1 MKFLK
6 GFALFILG
14 SLLFLSLS
22 TFGIAFM
29 LNQTILNPDFIVSQV
44 ERLDI
49 TSLAEDMLSQQIP
62 QEAEG
67 FEEYMGKAVS
77 DTIVENKQWLKEQA
91 RDAAYVLYD
100 YLEGRSPSLSLTVSL
115 EPVKTS
121 LRDNMW
127 KAFLQ
132 SPPPEV
138 AGLSQA
144 EIEQYFNDYYQQIS
158 EGIPSTFELNEAS
171 MSPEVRG
178 LLGQTRQIIDYFN
191 LSYTALIGFILLLI
205 LLIILVNREV
215 RGSTRGIGTNFLTCG
230 ALSFLGVF
238 AAEKFSGPLLAQ
250 ANMPSYLQTWLPQL
264 LGDTLAPLEMYS
276 IGLAAV
282 GVVLLIVSFAYKPR
296 QTSF

>member
-14 SLLFLSLS
+14 SLLFLSLT

-44 ERLDI
+44 DKLDI
-49 TSLAEDMLSQQIP
+49 PSLAEDMLSQQIP
-62 QEAEG
+62 PEAGE
-67 FEEYMGKAVS
+67 FEEYIGKAID
-77 DTIVENKQWLKEQA
+77 DTIAERETWLKEQA
-91 RDAAYVLYD
+91 RDAAYVFYD
-100 YLEGRSPSLSLTVSL
+100 YLEGRSQSLSLTVSL
-115 EPVKTS
+115 EPVKES
-121 LRDNMW
+121 LRENLRQ
-127 KAFLQ
+127 AVLE
-132 SPPPEV
+132 SPPPELE
-138 AGLSQA
+138 GLSPT
-144 EIEQYFNDYYQQIS
+144 EIDSYLDGYYQQIS

-171 MSPEVRG
+171 MPPEVRG

-191 LSYTALIGFILLLI
+191 LSYPALIGLILLLI

-215 RGSTRGIGTNFLTCG
+215 KGSTRGIGVNFLTCG
-230 ALSFLGVF
+230 ALSFIGAF
-238 AAEKFSGPLLAQ
+238 AAVKLSGPLLAQ
-250 ANMPSYLQTWLPQL
+250 ANMPPYIQTWLPQFL
-264 LGDTLAPLEMYS
+264 SDTLAPLEKYS